1 MNALAM
7 AGLAVGAV
15 VVLVVSMAVGYRC
28 VRRVLARGSE
38 QGVGD
43 DLRLAGVLPLASGLI
58 AGLTLVAAASPWLAA
73 ADRFHTPAGAV
84 LALAGVTGGLVLLL
98 ATPAWVGLVG
108 RFRGGKGSTASQ
120 TPRMLCWTVEWT
132 VVALAAILVM
142 ATGTRFGV
150 LGVRGEGDV
159 ALGAWSGPLT
169 VLWLVAAT
177 GVARLLDGLEG
188 AVNVLLLVAG
198 VAVAYGTLGAGEP
211 VLNAVALVVVFASL
225 GSLRF
230 NFFPAPLPLR
240 GTGSAVAGF
249 MFAVLT
255 VMARQKTVA
264 ALLLIFPLAVVVVLV
279 GGVMLGVM
287 ERTLLPEGR
296 GGALPPG
303 KGSKTNPPRDNP

>member
-7 AGLAVGAV
+7 AGLAVGAI
-15 VVLVVSMAVGYRC
+15 VVLVVTMAVGYRC
-28 VRRVLARGSE
+28 VRRVLAGGV

-43 DLRLAGVLPLASGLI
+43 LHLAGVLPLASGLVT
-58 AGLTLVAAASPWLAA
+58 GLVLVAAASPWLAA
-73 ADRFHTPAGAV
+73 TDRFHTPAGAV

-98 ATPAWVGLVG
+98 ATPAWVSLVRRFG
-108 RFRGGKGSTASQ
+108 RGTAAAPPS
-120 TPRMLCWTVEWT
+120 RMLCWTVEWT

>member
-1 MNALAM
+1 M
-7 AGLAVGAV
+7 
-15 VVLVVSMAVGYRC
+15 LVVAMAVGYRC
-28 VRRVLARGSE
+28 VRAALAAGAGGS
-38 QGVGD
+38 
-43 DLRLAGVLPLASGLI
+43 RLAGVLPLASGLVT
-58 AGLTLVAAASPWLAA
+58 GLVLVAAASPWLAA
-73 ADRFHTPAGAV
+73 ADRFHTPGGAV

-108 RFRGGKGSTASQ
+108 RFTGASEP
-120 TPRMLCWTVEWT
+120 PRMLRWIVEWV
-132 VVALAAILVM
+132 VVALAAVLVM

-287 ERTLLPEGR
+287 ERTLLPEGH
-296 GGALPPG
+296 
-303 KGSKTNPPRDNP
+303 KKRDK

>member
-1 MNALAM
+1 M
-7 AGLAVGAV
+7 
-15 VVLVVSMAVGYRC
+15 
-28 VRRVLARGSE
+28 
-38 QGVGD
+38 
-43 DLRLAGVLPLASGLI
+43 LRWI
-58 AGLTLVAAASPWLAA
+58 
-73 ADRFHTPAGAV
+73 
-84 LALAGVTGGLVLLL
+84 
-98 ATPAWVGLVG
+98 
-108 RFRGGKGSTASQ
+108 
-120 TPRMLCWTVEWT
+120 VEWV
-132 VVALAAILVM
+132 VVALAAVLVM

-211 VLNAVALVVVFASL
+211 VLNSVALVVVFASL

-296 GGALPPG
+296 GGAAPED
-303 KGSKTNPPRDNP
+303 KKTKSNPPEK

>member
-1 MNALAM
+1 M
-7 AGLAVGAV
+7 
-15 VVLVVSMAVGYRC
+15 
-28 VRRVLARGSE
+28 
-38 QGVGD
+38 
-43 DLRLAGVLPLASGLI
+43 
-58 AGLTLVAAASPWLAA
+58 
-73 ADRFHTPAGAV
+73 

-98 ATPAWVGLVG
+98 ATPAWVGLMG
-108 RFRGGKGSTASQ
+108 RFAGGSQ
-120 TPRMLCWTVEWT
+120 PPRMLRWIVEWV
-132 VVALAAILVM
+132 VVALAAVLVM

-211 VLNAVALVVVFASL
+211 VLNSVALVVVFASL

-296 GGALPPG
+296 GGAAPED
-303 KGSKTNPPRDNP
+303 KKTKSNPPEK